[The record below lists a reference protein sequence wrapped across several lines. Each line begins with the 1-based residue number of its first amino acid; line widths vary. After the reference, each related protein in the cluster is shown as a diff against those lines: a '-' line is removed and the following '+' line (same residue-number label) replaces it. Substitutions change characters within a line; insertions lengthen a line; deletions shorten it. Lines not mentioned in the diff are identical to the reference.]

1 MKSIKA
7 SSINFSIQHQGII
20 KERSQEIL
28 NNDNPS
34 AVMILLPLLSTYA
47 MRNLWRLVD
56 IHVRKGAASPRA
68 ALNTGLAV
76 QRLDFFLRSHN
87 FKCSATL
94 IL

>member
-7 SSINFSIQHQGII
+7 SIINFSIQHQGII

-56 IHVRKGAASPRA
+56 IHVKGQHRQ
-68 ALNTGLAV
+68 GL
-76 QRLDFFLRSHN
+76 L
-87 FKCSATL
+87 
-94 IL
+94 